1 MPDMPVAEISG
12 PPVPSDAFDRFPG
25 QWVAVRDGEI
35 IADASTLEELE
46 ADSRVTEADACFRV
60 PEEGAK
66 FF

>member
-1 MPDMPVAEISG
+1 MGPVAEISG

-25 QWVAVRDGEI
+25 RWVAVRDGDI
-35 IADASTLEELE
+35 VADADTLEELQ
-46 ADSRVTEADACFRV
+46 ADGHVSDDDTCFRV